1 MTAAEVLL
9 GVDDLHAEM
18 PFFQTLG
25 FRLDMIWPA
34 DDPATAIMSGYG
46 LRLRLERGQGAM
58 PGRIRILADDPA
70 AFISDH
76 GLKGVQLASPSGNL
90 VMIAPSE
97 DIPPLPEPE
106 RGFAVR
112 RLVDGAE
119 WVIGRAGMR
128 YRDLI
133 PNRLGGSIIASHIR
147 IPEGGPVPDMVH
159 FHRIGFQLIFCHAG
173 WVDLVY
179 EDQGPEFRLSAG
191 DCVIQPPEIRHRVLH
206 ASDGL
211 EVIEIGCP
219 AEHVTA
225 IDHEMTLPTPH
236 HRPGREFGGQVFL
249 LHREGEAEWK
259 PWSRPGFRHRDTG
272 VADAT
277 RGVAAVHVAR
287 PDGGGGGWFTA
298 DADIHFTFLRAGTM
312 KLEVE
317 GEEPHRLSAGD
328 AFVIP
333 SGSRARY
340 SGMTADL
347 ELLEVTLPGTGLT
360 PA

>member
-236 HRPGREFGGQVFL
+236 HRPGGSLADRFSFCIGRARRSGNHGPAPASRIVIPVLPMPRGALPQSMSPGL
-249 LHREGEAEWK
+249 MAAGEAGSL
-259 PWSRPGFRHRDTG
+259 PMPIFTSLSS
-272 VADAT
+272 AQ
-277 RGVAAVHVAR
+277 AR
-287 PDGGGGGWFTA
+287 
-298 DADIHFTFLRAGTM
+298 
-312 KLEVE
+312 
-317 GEEPHRLSAGD
+317 
-328 AFVIP
+328 
-333 SGSRARY
+333 
-340 SGMTADL
+340 
-347 ELLEVTLPGTGLT
+347 
-360 PA
+360 